1 MKIHK
6 YMAEAGIA
14 SRRKSEDII
23 REKRV
28 MINDRLATIGDIV
41 KEGDIV
47 KVDHKVIS
55 NKKEDIVIM
64 LHKPDNCVTTVDDQF
79 NRKTVMDYID
89 IKARIYPIGRLDY
102 HTTGLLLLTN
112 NGEFANHIMHPR
124 KHIKKRYVA
133 KIRGQYQKDAIKLFK
148 TGFLLEGKK
157 TLPAEL
163 SFKTLNND
171 LYAYVTIFEGRNRQV
186 RKMLDYIGLEVLSLK
201 RVSIGN
207 LNLDIESGSYR
218 YLTEK
223 EIRSLY
229 D

>member
-1 MKIHK
+1 MRIHK
-6 YMAEAGIA
+6 YLAEAGIA

-23 REKRV
+23 RENRV

-41 KEGDIV
+41 QEGDIV
-47 KVDHKVIS
+47 KVDNNIIS
-55 NKKEDIVIM
+55 NKKENIVIM
-64 LHKPDNCVTTVDDQF
+64 FNKPDNCVTTLDDQF

-89 IKARIYPIGRLDY
+89 IKTRIYPIGRLDY

-112 NGEFANHIMHPR
+112 DGEFANHIMHPR
-124 KHIKKRYVA
+124 KHIKKKYIAKVTGRY
-133 KIRGQYQKDAIKLFK
+133 KKNSIEIFK
-148 TGFLLEGKK
+148 KGFILEGKK

-163 SFKTLNND
+163 YFKTHKND

-186 RKMLDYIGLEVLSLK
+186 RKMLNYIGLEVVSLE

-207 LNLDIESGSYR
+207 LTLDVEMGKYR
-218 YLTEK
+218 YLNDD

-229 D
+229 G